1 MPFSSE
7 EIGINSELM
16 AITSEEMRINSEE
29 IAISSEVILGQKTA
43 KNALFYPIFY
53 CKISMF
59 AQ

>member
-16 AITSEEMRINSEE
+16 AITSEE